1 MSLND
6 QGSGALSSLVM
17 PEAWTEQGACARALN
32 PDAWFPERGAN
43 GNMEARLALRVC
55 ADCPVKDLCL
65 KEALAQGPYCEGI
78 WGGTTQRQRR
88 KMLRMGCKTLEE
100 YKALTEPKTEEP
112 AQAPEQPKQDTP
124 TVEPAA
130 PVKDKTTTFPDIL
143 SEVMQLPGNYTIGS
157 LFSGY

>member
-6 QGSGALSSLVM
+6 QDSGALSSLVM

-65 KEALAQGPYCEGI
+65 KEALARPVLI
-78 WGGTTQRQRR
+78 HDRHP
-88 KMLRMGCKTLEE
+88 LR
-100 YKALTEPKTEEP
+100 
-112 AQAPEQPKQDTP
+112 
-124 TVEPAA
+124 
-130 PVKDKTTTFPDIL
+130 
-143 SEVMQLPGNYTIGS
+143 YTMRNN
-157 LFSGY
+157 

>member
-1 MSLND
+1 MRRDD
-6 QGSGALSSLVM
+6 QDNGALSSLVM

-32 PDAWFPERGAN
+32 PDAWFPERGISDN
-43 GNMEARLALRVC
+43 RETTLALRVC

-65 KEALAQGPYCEGI
+65 KEALAQGPSCEGI
-78 WGGTTQRQRR
+78 WGGTTHAERR
-88 KMLRMGCKTLEE
+88 KMLRMGCTTLEE

-112 AQAPEQPKQDTP
+112 VEAPSQPEQDTP
-124 TVEPAA
+124 AVEPAA